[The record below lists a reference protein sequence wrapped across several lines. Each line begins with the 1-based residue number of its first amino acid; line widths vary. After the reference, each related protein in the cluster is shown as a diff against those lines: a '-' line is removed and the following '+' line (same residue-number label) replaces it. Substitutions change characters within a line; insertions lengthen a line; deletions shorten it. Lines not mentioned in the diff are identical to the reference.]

1 MKAKTFFVAA
11 FALTRICAGQTP
23 SSTAAQTE
31 WQLGP
36 PFEIKIPQSSPGSA
50 GSSST
55 KTSASTLAVP
65 PDSAAARDRKSASPM
80 SYVEGSIWV
89 LTFVKTKSGATD
101 DYFKSISASL
111 KPVYEEEKKQ
121 KMILD
126 YKILSADAGD
136 NRDFNVIVMVEYPN
150 MAALEGSRERVEPIL
165 DKIIGSGDARR
176 TMATKRLDVR
186 EILASKTMREIWLK

>member
-1 MKAKTFFVAA
+1 MKAKIFLVAA
-11 FALTRICAGQTP
+11 FALARISAAQTP
-23 SSTAAQTE
+23 SATVAQTE

-36 PFEIKIPQSSPGSA
+36 PFEKIKIPQSSSTSGV
-50 GSSST
+50 ST
-55 KTSASTLAVP
+55 KTAPSTAAAP
-65 PDSAAARDRKSASPM
+65 ATSAAPRDHKDISAM

-89 LTFVKTKSGATD
+89 LTFVKTKPGSAD

-126 YKILSADAGD
+126 YKILSTDAGD
-136 NRDFNVIVMVEYPN
+136 DRDFNVIIMVEYPN

-176 TMATKRLDVR
+176 AMATKRLDVR

>member
-1 MKAKTFFVAA
+1 
-11 FALTRICAGQTP
+11 
-23 SSTAAQTE
+23 
-31 WQLGP
+31 
-36 PFEIKIPQSSPGSA
+36 
-50 GSSST
+50 
-55 KTSASTLAVP
+55 
-65 PDSAAARDRKSASPM
+65 M

-89 LTFVKTKSGATD
+89 LTFIKTKPGSAE

-111 KPVYEEEKKQ
+111 KPVYEEEKKH

-126 YKILSADAGD
+126 YKILSADATD
-136 NRDFNVIVMVEYPN
+136 DRDFNVIIMVEYPN

-176 TMATKRLDVR
+176 AMATKRLDIR

>member
-1 MKAKTFFVAA
+1 MKAKISIAA
-11 FALTRICAGQTP
+11 ALALARISAAQTP
-23 SSTAAQTE
+23 SATAAQTE

-36 PFEIKIPQSSPGSA
+36 PFEVQVPQPSA
-50 GSSST
+50 TAGVSTKNASST
-55 KTSASTLAVP
+55 SAAP
-65 PDSAAARDRKSASPM
+65 ADSAAARDHKDISAM

-89 LTFVKTKSGATD
+89 LTFVKTKPGLAD

-126 YKILSADAGD
+126 YKILSTDAVD
-136 NRDFNVIVMVEYPN
+136 DRDFNVIIMVEYPN
-150 MAALEGSRERVEPIL
+150 MAALEGSRERVEPVL

-176 TMATKRLDVR
+176 AMATKRLEVR